1 MNQHAEGSM
10 LKMWLRYLSAGF
22 FLLAPLVVALGQSPP
37 AVLGTWTGKVTQ
49 SDGVS
54 GFSVIMTI
62 SANAAETDY
71 PEIKCSGK
79 LTRVGA
85 AKGYVF
91 FTETITRGGKSSGGD
106 CIDGTITVA
115 LASDKLIWAWV
126 GADNGKTLAAW
137 GTLVRK

>member
-1 MNQHAEGSM
+1 M
-10 LKMWLRYLSAGF
+10 LKMWVRYLLAGF
-22 FLLAPLVVALGQSPP
+22 FLLALPAVALGQSPP
-37 AVLGTWTGKVTQ
+37 ALLGTWTGKVTQ
-49 SDGVS
+49 SDGVG
-54 GFSVIMTI
+54 GFSVVMTI

-71 PEIKCSGK
+71 PELKCSGK

-115 LASDKLIWAWV
+115 PASDKLIWGWIGRLNNEALV
-126 GADNGKTLAAW
+126 AW